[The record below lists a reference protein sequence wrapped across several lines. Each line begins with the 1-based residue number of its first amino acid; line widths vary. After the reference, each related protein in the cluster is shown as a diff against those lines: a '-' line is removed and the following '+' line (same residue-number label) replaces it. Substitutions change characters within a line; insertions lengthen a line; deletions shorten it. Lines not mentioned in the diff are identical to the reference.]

1 MDIKGVLNLLEDRL
15 KGLRQERNLNMR
27 QVARALNMPYTTY
40 VGYEKNE
47 RSVNSETLVL
57 LANFFDCSV
66 DYLLGRTSE
75 VKTEKDKKII
85 APIDTEDDNKQKL
98 LSNYDKLNDDG
109 QSKLLD
115 YSADLVSGGR
125 YVKNNQL
132 FGAKEA

>member
-1 MDIKGVLNLLEDRL
+1 
-15 KGLRQERNLNMR
+15 
-27 QVARALNMPYTTY
+27 MPYTTY
-40 VGYEKNE
+40 VSYEKNE

-98 LSNYDKLNDDG
+98 LSNYDNLNDSG

-115 YSADLVSGGR
+115 YSADLVSSGR

>member
-1 MDIKGVLNLLEDRL
+1 MLNLFEDRL

-40 VGYEKNE
+40 VSYEKNE

-98 LSNYDKLNDDG
+98 LSNYDNLNDSG

-115 YSADLVSGGR
+115 YSADLVSSGR

>member
-1 MDIKGVLNLLEDRL
+1 
-15 KGLRQERNLNMR
+15 MR

-40 VGYEKNE
+40 VSYEKNE

-98 LSNYDKLNDDG
+98 LSNYDNLNDSG

-115 YSADLVSGGR
+115 YSADLVSSGR
-125 YVKNNQL
+125 YVKKKHPDKDIPLPTLKRIEEQSGLKFN
-132 FGAKEA
+132 